1 MTALLVP
8 DEVLLRRFGFVR
20 AAGGAGY
27 VVAVAVLF
35 GIYGTQVWPLLIGLP
50 VLVVVTTWYFVR
62 SSRQPRLTTAVS
74 LVADAV
80 VLSGAAAFV
89 GGTGSGMVMVHA
101 IVIVSA
107 GILLGPAA
115 AAGFTGLGMVAG
127 VGQLVVEQRWLVP
140 ALLHRP
146 ELDDRLTVLALSLGV
161 LVSVGVLTATYAS
174 RLHELVAEAGVQA
187 EVVRRRGR
195 RRRQLVRR
203 ASVDVREPL
212 RDLEA
217 AAESLGS
224 TTSWTDTDRERLAAR
239 LRIAVA
245 RVDAEVGRL
254 TDLGALGS
262 ELDAPPEP
270 VSLPRVVR
278 DCVVSLAD
286 RLEDY
291 GLDVELA
298 REVKVLGDPRGAR
311 RVVLT
316 LLENVIEHTPA
327 GTHARLQVVSSGGY
341 GVLVLTDDG
350 PGVRPEQ
357 VDTLFDAPEERSAA
371 RVGLPLVAELC
382 RQMGARCRYE
392 PAPSGGARFMISFR
406 LAPSAAPT
414 RDGGD
419 SDDVD
424 APASAES

>member
-20 AAGGAGY
+20 AAGGAAY
-27 VVAVAVLF
+27 VVAVGVLF
-35 GIYGTQVWPLLIGLP
+35 GIYGSQVWPLLIGLP
-50 VLVVVTTWYFVR
+50 VLAIVTTWYFVR
-62 SSRQPRLTTAVS
+62 SARQPRLTTTVS

-80 VLSGAAAFV
+80 VLSGAVAFV
-89 GGTGSGMVMVHA
+89 GGTGSGMVMVHT
-101 IVIVSA
+101 IVVVSA
-107 GILLGPAA
+107 GILLGPV
-115 AAGFTGLGMVAG
+115 AAGAFTGLGVLAG
-127 VGQLVVEQRWLVP
+127 LGHLAVEQLWLVP

-146 ELDDRLTVLALSLGV
+146 SLDDRLTVLALSLGV
-161 LVSVGVLTATYAS
+161 LISVGVLTATYAS
-174 RLHELVAEAGVQA
+174 RLHDLVAEAGAEA

-212 RDLEA
+212 RELETV
-217 AAESLGS
+217 AESLGS
-224 TTSWTDTDRERLAAR
+224 AASWAETDRERLAAR
-239 LRIAVA
+239 LRIGVA

-254 TDLGALGS
+254 ADLGVLGS
-262 ELDAPPEP
+262 DLDAPPEP

-286 RLEDY
+286 QLEEY
-291 GLDVELA
+291 VLDVEIP

-311 RVVLT
+311 RMVLT
-316 LLENVIEHTPA
+316 LLENVVEHTPP

-350 PGVRPEQ
+350 PGVPPERA
-357 VDTLFDAPEERSAA
+357 DALFDAPEERSAA

-382 RQMGARCRYE
+382 RQMDARCRYE
-392 PAPSGGARFMISFR
+392 PAPGGGARFMISLR
-406 LAPSAAPT
+406 LAPSAVPT
-414 RDGGD
+414 RDSAEGD
-419 SDDVD
+419 LDTS
-424 APASAES
+424 ASADP